1 MPQIINTRAY
11 LKGVTVAP
19 NTGTPA
25 GGNYSPPTGTGSS
38 VSNEELQRAK
48 LRIQLTRYL
57 DDGLQTLGKMTIF
70 EEDSTANTLGTVKFE
85 MTTVELPYRGN
96 ANGISCI
103 PPGKY
108 LVRSYKSDHYK
119 NCFWVYA
126 NEAGNWAKNALF
138 GNGYKRSAV
147 LIHRAPN
154 SGWLM
159 GCIGPGLKYNTDV
172 TGRQINKK
180 KYDPN
185 HLSGNQKGNPYGTG
199 QQDFRGMN
207 KLINSGLW
215 QGGDVTLSSFY
226 MEIVNNPT
234 GLISEPNSAN
244 RIMNLKTGEPIVFMG
259 ENTSNVGLQTF

>member
-1 MPQIINTRAY
+1 MAKIITTTKD
-11 LKGVTVAP
+11 LSKVPVSP
-19 NTGTPA
+19 NTGTPS
-25 GGNYSPPTGTGSS
+25 GGNYSPPKGSGSS
-38 VSNEELQRAK
+38 VSSEELQRAK
-48 LRIQLTRYL
+48 LRIKLIRYL
-57 DDGLQTLGKMTIF
+57 DDGLQTLGKMQVL
-70 EEDSTANTLGTVKFE
+70 EEDSSTLKFE

-108 LVRSYKSDHYK
+108 LVRSHYSEKYK

-159 GCIGPGLKYNTDV
+159 GCIGPGLKYNTD
-172 TGRQINKK
+172 TKGRQINKK

-199 QQDFRGMN
+199 QQDYRGMN

-226 MEIVNNPT
+226 MIIKNNPT
-234 GLISEPNSAN
+234 GLITEPNSAD

-259 ENTSNVGLQTF
+259 ESSSTVGLQTF